1 MKDDNSIEVGGEP
14 TPAPLSP
21 EGKEKRHAEYQA
33 AYRLKNGRTP
43 ESTARAHSKNQ
54 DDAFA
59 QLPAAEQTTIL
70 SSFSSKR
77 KHAPR
82 RNGSLITSRQFRT
95 PMTRI
100 SSSRSFSQRT
110 NPITVG

>member
-33 AYRLKNGRTP
+33 AYRLKTAVLQKVPREPIQKIRTMRSRSCLQP
-43 ESTARAHSKNQ
+43 SRRR
-54 DDAFA
+54 F
-59 QLPAAEQTTIL
+59 L
-70 SSFSSKR
+70 SSKR

-82 RNGSLITSRQFRT
+82 RHGSLITSRQFRT

-100 SSSRSFSQRT
+100 SSSRSFSQRS